1 MKSGIKFLL
10 FILFLGGAGYFLI
23 QHFSKPVVRLATA
36 VSETAIH
43 AVPGNIKVMP
53 TEWSVRLKTNGTVEK
68 IEAVIGDEVEEGQLL
83 MQLDTSDVEI
93 DMELART
100 ALQVAEKKLQIPRQN
115 ELQLDLEKLNL
126 EKLRNSLSLGV
137 ASEIDIQRQE
147 KRVSNYEELA
157 RLEELGLELAKSQA
171 ASHLAK
177 LEKTLERSSLHSPVS
192 GTVTQASFLKGSYA
206 LHNSEA
212 FRIQSVDKVIE
223 AKISEEDF
231 SGIQK
236 GLKVQARLYSYGN
249 QIFHGKVIQVLPT
262 ADPNTQ
268 EYTIN
273 LQLDMQDKPL
283 ISGMSGEA
291 SIIIG
296 EATDAIVIPRRAL
309 VGDFIYLL
317 ENDRIVLRKVVTG
330 YRGLNKVQIV
340 EGLELGESVIVED
353 QSILKPGMRVRVHP

>member
-1 MKSGIKFLL
+1 MKSGMKLL
-10 FILFLGGAGYFLI
+10 VSLLIIGAGGFFLI
-23 QHFSKPVVRLATA
+23 RHFSVPVVHLWQATQ
-36 VSETAIH
+36 ETAIH
-43 AVPGNIKVMP
+43 AVPGNIRVMP
-53 TEWSVRLKTNGTVEK
+53 TEWSVRLQTNGTVDEIK
-68 IEAVIGDEVEEGQLL
+68 AAIGEQVEEGQLL
-83 MQLDTSDVEI
+83 LQLDTSDVDI
-93 DMELART
+93 DMELAKT

-115 ELQLDLEKLNL
+115 ELQLELEKLNL
-126 EKLRNSLSLGV
+126 EKLQNSFKRGV

-147 KRVSNYEELA
+147 KRVSNFEELA

-177 LEKTLERSSLHSPVS
+177 LQKTLDRSSLYSPVK
-192 GTVTQASFLKGSYA
+192 GTVTHAWLLKGAYS
-206 LHNSEA
+206 LHNAEA
-212 FRIQSVDKVIE
+212 FRIQSADKVVE

-231 SGIQK
+231 PGIRK
-236 GLKVQARLYSYGN
+236 GLKVRARLYSYGN
-249 QIFHGKVIQVLPT
+249 QIFHGEVTQVLPT
-262 ADPNTQ
+262 ADASTQ

-273 LQLDMQDKPL
+273 LKLDMQDKPL

-317 ENDRIVLRKVVTG
+317 ENDRIALRKVVTG

>member
-1 MKSGIKFLL
+1 MKSGLKFLI
-10 FILFLGGAGYFLI
+10 FILILGGAGYFLI
-23 QHFSKPVVRLATA
+23 QHFSMPVVTLATA
-36 VSETAIH
+36 GSETAIH

-68 IEAVIGDEVEEGQLL
+68 IDAVIGDEVEEGQLL
-83 MQLDTSDVEI
+83 LQLDTTDVEI
-93 DMELART
+93 DLELART

-115 ELQLDLEKLNL
+115 ELQLELEKLNL

-177 LEKTLERSSLHSPVS
+177 LQKTLERSSLHSPVS
-192 GTVTQASFLKGSYA
+192 GMITQAWLLKGSYV
-206 LHNSEA
+206 LHNAEA
-212 FRIQSVDKVIE
+212 FRIQSADKVIE

-231 SGIQK
+231 PGIQK

-249 QIFHGKVIQVLPT
+249 QIFHGEVIQVLPT
-262 ADPNTQ
+262 ADPKTQ

-273 LQLDMQDKPL
+273 LQLDMVDKPL

-296 EATDAIVIPRRAL
+296 EAPDATVIPRRAL
-309 VGDFIYLL
+309 VSDLVYLVD
-317 ENDRIVLRKVVTG
+317 NDRVVLRKVVTG

-340 EGLELGESVIVED
+340 EGLEPGDAVIVED
-353 QSILKPGMRVRVHP
+353 QSLLKPGMRVRVRP